1 MGEKENRLKIAQE
14 HINRAEKTLE
24 AANKLFEAGLYEDLI
39 TRAYYTAYHAAQGL
53 LYLLGEE
60 AKTHRGLHSLFGLK
74 VVKTGLISTKF
85 GRYLSKLASYRES
98 ADYNVLTFISKDDAV
113 ESIKMA
119 EEFLYEIKKII
130 KKEFT

>member
-24 AANKLFEAGLYEDLI
+24 AANKLFEVGLYEDAI
-39 TRAYYTAYHAAQGL
+39 TRAYYTAFHAAQGL

-60 AKTHRGLHSLFGLK
+60 AKTHKGLHTLFGLK
-74 VVKTGLISTKF
+74 VIKTGLIDERF
-85 GRYLSKLASYRES
+85 GRHLSKLASYRES
-98 ADYNVLTFISKDDAV
+98 ADYNVLTFISKDDAA

-119 EEFLYEIKKII
+119 EEFLQEINNII